1 MNHKSW
7 IFLILMGLF
16 LTACS
21 GGQAP
26 AATPAPTTIPPVAA
40 DSAIIS
46 DGRLEAVRFVNIA
59 LSASGLVSEVL
70 VTEGQQVQA
79 GQVLAR
85 LEGSDA
91 RTLEAALAAV
101 TEDLTAAFQAVR
113 DAQFKLDEFNIP
125 SDFSDLTPTGAV
137 AKTREKLNAARVAYE
152 PYEHLSRNNK
162 TGREYRKRLDDAWSM
177 YRKAIQWMELESNV
191 NAAQER
197 LDHAQKDVDAL
208 QDTSFGEDTAG
219 RRAALANAEV
229 RAPFAG
235 VITSL
240 GLKVGEF
247 ASAGT
252 PVVTIAD
259 MSKWVVKTTDLTEI
273 DVVKLTEG
281 QPVTVTL
288 DALPDVSLKGSIQ
301 SISQTYSENQGDIVY
316 EVTVLLADKQ
326 PAMRWG
332 MTAAVKF
339 E

>member
-1 MNHKSW
+1 MKTKT
-7 IFLILMGLF
+7 ILVLSVAV
-16 LTACS
+16 LLLAAC
-21 GGQAP
+21 GQSP
-26 AATPAPTTIPPVAA
+26 AATPEATVIPTVMA
-40 DSAIIS
+40 DTAIIS
-46 DGRLEAVRFVNIA
+46 EGRLEAVRFVEIA
-59 LSASGLVSEVL
+59 LNASGLVSEVL
-70 VTEGQQVQA
+70 ATEGQQVEA

-91 RTLEAALAAV
+91 RTLEAAQAAA
-101 TEDLTAAFQAVR
+101 TEDLTAAFRAVR
-113 DAQFKLDEFNIP
+113 DAQFKLDEFVVP
-125 SDFSDLTPTGAV
+125 SDFAGLTPTDAV
-137 AKTREKLNAARVAYE
+137 AKTREKLDAARAAYE
-152 PYEHLSRNNK
+152 PYEHLGQNNK
-162 TGREYRKRLDDAWSM
+162 TGREYRKRLDDAWSK
-177 YRKAIQWMELESNV
+177 YRRAIQWMELESNV

-208 QDTSFGEDTAG
+208 QDASFGEDTAG

-273 DVVKLTEG
+273 DVVQLKEG
-281 QPVTVTL
+281 QPATVTL
-288 DALPDVSLKGSIQ
+288 DALPDKQLKGNIL
-301 SISQTYSENQGDIVY
+301 SISQNYSENQGDIVY
-316 EVTVLLADKQ
+316 EVTVLLTDKQ

-332 MTAAVKF
+332 MTAAVRF